1 VHTRADGLAAL
12 SERPVLGYGPARFF
26 AASAPRTSVES
37 ARYTGGDLLYGD
49 AHNVVVE
56 YLVTTGILGFGL
68 GLAWVLV
75 AARRSRGP
83 LAGFCAVVL
92 VTMLFEPQYVGLTPL
107 VALAFGATGPPVSA
121 LPDSRGWRRVGR
133 GAAILALGSAV
144 VGAALGV
151 ALVLGDARFR
161 DAVDGSSLQAL
172 DAAEPLL
179 PAWPQMP
186 ALRGVL
192 YASAADRLSSRDLGR
207 AALRA
212 EQGAVDR
219 DPADPQWWWLRG
231 QLAESF
237 ATPGEA
243 ARDYRRALAR
253 NPWSAEAMTG
263 MMRLATRRGD
273 ATAAEHWRTRLC
285 EIGPTVCVR
294 RSALPEL
301 EVKPRVR

>member
-1 VHTRADGLAAL
+1 VHTWGDGLAAL

-26 AASAPRTSVES
+26 AASAPRTGLES

-49 AHNVVVE
+49 AHNVAVE

-68 GLAWVLV
+68 GLAWVLA
-75 AARRSRGP
+75 AARRSGGP
-83 LAGFCAVVL
+83 LAGFGAVVL

-107 VALAFGATGPPVSA
+107 VALAFGAAGPAVPA
-121 LPDSRGWRRVGR
+121 LPDSRRWRRVGR
-133 GAAILALGSAV
+133 AAAVLALCSALA
-144 VGAALGV
+144 GAALGV
-151 ALVLGDARFR
+151 ALVVGDARFR

-179 PAWPQMP
+179 PAWPQMS

-192 YASAADRLSSRDLGR
+192 YASAAERLSSRDLGR

-237 ATPGEA
+237 GSPQQA
-243 ARDYRRALAR
+243 AGDYRRALAR
-253 NPWSAEAMTG
+253 NPWSVEAMTG
-263 MMRLATRRGD
+263 MMRLAYRRGD
-273 ATAAEHWRTRLC
+273 RAASERWRARLC
-285 EIGPTVCVR
+285 ELGPAACVKR
-294 RSALPEL
+294 ATLSEL
-301 EVKPRVR
+301 DFKPTIP